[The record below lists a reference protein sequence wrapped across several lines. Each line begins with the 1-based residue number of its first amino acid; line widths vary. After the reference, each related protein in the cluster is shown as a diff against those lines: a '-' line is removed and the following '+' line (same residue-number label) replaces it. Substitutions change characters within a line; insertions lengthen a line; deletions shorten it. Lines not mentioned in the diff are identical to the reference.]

1 MKDLG
6 KIVFNEEE
14 CGMRKM
20 ELVKKITVAMLAAA
34 LITDL
39 SLAGGGMPVLAEDEE
54 VVEEVFVDDSE
65 EVIDEYEEEE
75 DIEYEEE
82 EELELSKQKLNL
94 AVGSSATLEVD
105 GDYDDITWKSNKKA
119 VANVNSNGKVTA
131 KKNGTA
137 VITAK
142 VACTVYNEDD
152 AESSDEFA
160 YFEESVADD
169 AVVEDDGAV
178 TDVETE
184 ETWDEETTGETVY
197 YTLKCKV
204 KVKNGA
210 VLSDDKITLKVGKNS
225 KLKVTGVKGKV
236 TWASSKNK
244 IATVKNGTVKGV
256 KKGNAVITA
265 KIKGKT
271 LKCKVKVK

>member
-1 MKDLG
+1 
-6 KIVFNEEE
+6 
-14 CGMRKM
+14 MRKM
-20 ELVKKITVAMLAAA
+20 ELFKKVVVVALSVA
-34 LITDL
+34 LVADL
-39 SLAGGGMPVLAEDEE
+39 SLSGGGMTALADDE
-54 VVEEVFVDDSE
+54 VVEE
-65 EVIDEYEEEE
+65 EVVVEDLGDEYEEEYDE
-75 DIEYEEE
+75 GYEE
-82 EELELSKQKLNL
+82 EELELSKEKLNL
-94 AVGSSATLEVD
+94 SVGSSATLEVD
-105 GDYDDITWKSNKKA
+105 GDYDEITWSSSKTKIAS
-119 VANVNSNGKVTA
+119 VNANGKVTA

-137 VITAK
+137 VITAE

-160 YFEESVADD
+160 YFEEAVADD
-169 AVVEDDGAV
+169 AIVEDDGAV
-178 TDVETE
+178 TDAETE
-184 ETWDEETTGETVY
+184 DTWDEETTGETVY

-210 VLSDDKITLKVGKNS
+210 VLSDDKITLKVGKTS

-236 TWASSKNK
+236 TWASSKKK